1 MDCGHLP
8 HIHATA
14 KSMSLENVSLSS
26 KRVFPPLY
34 IATGDPSK
42 DKLAFIHILERL
54 KVRIIPFMN
63 ASNDL
68 MGINQDSKADWMG

>member
-1 MDCGHLP
+1 
-8 HIHATA
+8 
-14 KSMSLENVSLSS
+14 MSLENVSLSS

-54 KVRIIPFMN
+54 KVRIIPLYERLQR
-63 ASNDL
+63 SHGYKSRLKSGLDGL
-68 MGINQDSKADWMG
+68 ITR

>member
-1 MDCGHLP
+1 MG
-8 HIHATA
+8 
-14 KSMSLENVSLSS
+14 LENVSLSS

-54 KVRIIPFMN
+54 KVRIILLYERLHR
-63 ASNDL
+63 SHGYKLRLKSELDGL
-68 MGINQDSKADWMG
+68 ITR